1 VVTSLNVEEN
11 PGQATVSAAAAMIEQ
26 L

>member
-1 VVTSLNVEEN
+1 VVKSINVEEN